1 MTSGFLKRP
10 LILIFMYIHTSFVN
24 YVFYAFAIALLVS
37 NFYCTAKI
45 ARFKKDIDNTYI
57 QCILHSVL
65 LPNLVQLCKY

>member
-45 ARFKKDIDNTYI
+45 ARFKKDIDNIYSE
-57 QCILHSVL
+57 LHSVIL